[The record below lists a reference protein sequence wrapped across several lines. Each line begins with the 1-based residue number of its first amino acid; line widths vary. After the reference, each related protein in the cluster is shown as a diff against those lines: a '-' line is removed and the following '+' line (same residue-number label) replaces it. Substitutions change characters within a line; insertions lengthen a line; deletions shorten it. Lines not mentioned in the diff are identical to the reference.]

1 MDEKRSLEANK
12 ERKKHPIEKA
22 NVISRLFFWYVGDHY
37 QLHYFAINTFFSWL
51 MPYFVEGFKREL
63 NEDDMYGPLKTH
75 EAVLLGDKLEKAW
88 NHEIRNK
95 KNPSL
100 WRAILKVFSKD
111 LILYGIFY
119 LFLEF
124 IVR

>member
-1 MDEKRSLEANK
+1 MQYL
-12 ERKKHPIEKA
+12 
-22 NVISRLFFWYVGDHY
+22 V
-37 QLHYFAINTFFSWL
+37 YFSGKSNAIVNHTFSFETFLFSWL

-75 EAVLLGDKLEKAW
+75 EAIRLGDKLEEAW
-88 NHEIRNK
+88 NQQLRNK
-95 KNPSL
+95 KDPSL
-100 WRAILKVFSKD
+100 WKAILKVFSKD

-124 IVR
+124 VVR